1 MVQFSTAQLLHIFEA
16 SSCPETNERTKKEYM
31 WYMIVLQQKSFFFIS
46 ASALRLPSPVFQ
58 VTQSTAQ
65 QLHVGDVT
73 TFPRQVVVLKKITH
87 KIPRT

>member
-1 MVQFSTAQLLHIFEA
+1 MVHDCYTA
-16 SSCPETNERTKKEYM
+16 KE
-31 WYMIVLQQKSFFFIS
+31 FFFIS

-58 VTQSTAQ
+58 VTHSTAQ
-65 QLHVGDVT
+65 LLHVGDVT